1 MVLIVIGIHN
11 TGILSSAAL
20 AVDGKLVFGCAEE
33 RLDRRKHSK
42 YFPHQA
48 IKAAL
53 DWQGLS
59 LADVDVF
66 AIGWNPAINVS
77 GRYRAGFSEWPA
89 YPGERFSANPN
100 HLLPQLAGVY
110 SATDQIFHREGAKP
124 VQLTYLSHHLAHMTG
139 AHLLSGFE
147 ETALFSCDGYGERDT
162 TVWATGRGD
171 KIKILKR
178 IEFPHSVGCFYSAIT
193 EFLGFRPD
201 LDEWKVMGAAAYGDP
216 APYRAAMERMI
227 RLEPEGAFRLDLDF
241 FDHFNFDTSG
251 YLTPAA
257 HRLLGAP
264 RRPDEAMEQRHFDI
278 AAAAQSR
285 LEEVLRWALTW
296 LREASGCPRV
306 CLSGGVAMNSLFNG
320 RLSLDGPFDQVFA
333 PFSPDD
339 SGNSIG
345 AALWAAQ
352 RAGDPVRDQSP
363 TPFLG
368 RSYDDEAVAEAV
380 ARCGL
385 TATRVEDPAA
395 AAAELLAAGRIIG
408 WFQGR
413 MEFGQRALGGRS
425 ILADP
430 RAPDMQDRLNS
441 AVKFREGFRPFAPAV
456 RAEDVDRFFD
466 VPAGTRAPFM
476 EKVLPI
482 RAERR
487 KEIPAVVHAD
497 GTGRA
502 QTVERDAQPLF
513 HALISAFGALTGVP
527 VLVNTSFN
535 LNGEPIVESPTD
547 AVRTYATSGMDALML
562 GRHLLSKR

>member
-1 MVLIVIGIHN
+1 MIVIGIHN

-20 AVDGKLVFGCAEE
+20 VVDGKLAFGCAEE

-48 IKAAL
+48 IGKAL
-53 DWQGLS
+53 DWQGLT

-66 AIGWNPAINVS
+66 AIGWNPAINVA

-100 HLLPQLAGVY
+100 HLLPRLGGAPHV
-110 SATDQIFHREGAKP
+110 ATDQIFHREDGKP
-124 VQLTYLSHHLAHMTG
+124 VQLTYVSHHLAHMTG
-139 AHLLSGFE
+139 AYCLSGFE
-147 ETALFSCDGYGERDT
+147 ESALFSCDGYGERDT
-162 TVWATGRGD
+162 TVWAVGRGTD
-171 KIKILKR
+171 IRILKR
-178 IEFPHSVGCFYSAIT
+178 IEFPHSVGGFYSAIT

-216 APYRAAMERMI
+216 EPYRTAMESMI
-227 RLEPEGAFRLDLDF
+227 RLVPDGGFHLDLDY
-241 FDHFNFDTSG
+241 FDHFNFDTPG

-257 HRLLGAP
+257 HRLLGRP
-264 RRPDEAMEQRHFDI
+264 RHSGEAMEQRHFDI
-278 AAAAQSR
+278 AAAAQAR
-285 LEEVLRWALTW
+285 LEEVLRWALDW
-296 LREASGCPRV
+296 LRKETGCPRL

-320 RLSLDGPFDQVFA
+320 RLSLDGPFDDVFV

-352 RAGDPVRDQSP
+352 RAGDPVRNQTL

-368 RSYDDEAVAEAV
+368 GSYDDEAIAGAIE
-380 ARCGL
+380 RCGL
-385 TATRVEDPAA
+385 AATRIDDPAA
-395 AAAELLAAGRIIG
+395 TAADLLAAGKIVG

-425 ILADP
+425 ILASP
-430 RAPDMQDRLNS
+430 RDPDMKDRLNS

-456 RAEDVDRFFD
+456 RAEDVGRFFEA
-466 VPAGTRAPFM
+466 PAGARVPFM

-487 KEIPAVVHAD
+487 QDIPAVVHAD
-497 GTGRA
+497 GSGRV
-502 QTVERDAQPLF
+502 QTVERSVQPLF
-513 HALISAFGALTGVP
+513 HDLISAFGALTGVP

-535 LNGEPIVESPTD
+535 LNGEPIVESPAD
-547 AVRTYATSGMDALML
+547 AIRTYATSGMDALML